1 MGNQAGF
8 PNCPNICSCNQKN
21 IITSSDFVVNP
32 NETTKANINNIIN
45 KKVEENKKDN
55 KIEAIM
61 NTKRLIKFTNLE
73 SVNSLTPLLIKIG
86 TEYKKFNH
94 LNKSR
99 TNNEKNEN
107 LVHVNSNRTN
117 QTKRNLLLRKLT
129 EKNNKETCDEQEIQ
143 IIKNSNNS
151 KNQDDNNKSSIS
163 YSTSEITRKEEKML
177 FNFFKNHFM
186 FMDFNNEFH
195 KQLIG
200 IINILEIENNT
211 CIFKKGEKG
220 LIFFII
226 KSGEVILKNDIN
238 DKKISLTQGESFGE
252 LALINNEYK
261 RTYSAYTKGKTELYS
276 LNYDIFNEL
285 LNMNKNNLY
294 NYNHL
299 NSKEIVEKKIDSLSH
314 FYLFK
319 KIDENE
325 KKNLFALSR
334 AFEINEENIL
344 LHVNKKEE
352 NKNPFFKSNKDIFY
366 VIEGEIEEKYNES
379 DYTINY
385 EKGTFAGIIFTFF
398 KPYDKELIEIINKS
412 NKTIILLIPEK
423 SFIESMGIDY
433 KYKILFELFLDKIN
447 KIGLINSLINPS
459 TANDNYQLLFDA
471 FNINEYKKNELIISK
486 STYENKK
493 LLLLLYG
500 ELIKNNKIILTG
512 GQIIGEH
519 FINVT
524 EE

>member
-1 MGNQAGF
+1 MGNLAGF
-8 PNCPNICSCNQKN
+8 SNCSNICACTQKN
-21 IITSSDFVVNP
+21 ILISSEFVVNG
-32 NETTKANINNIIN
+32 NETTKANINNSN
-45 KKVEENKKDN
+45 KKTEEYKNKPN
-55 KIEAIM
+55 ALI
-61 NTKRLIKFTNLE
+61 NSKRLIKFSNLE
-73 SVNSLTPLLIKIG
+73 SVNSLTPLLIKID
-86 TEYKKFNH
+86 TEYKR
-94 LNKSR
+94 LNLLTKSR

-107 LVHVNSNRTN
+107 LIHVNSNRTN
-117 QTKRNLLLRKLT
+117 QTKRNILLRKMT
-129 EKNNKETCDEQEIQ
+129 EKNNKETCDEQEIPN
-143 IIKNSNNS
+143 IKNSNNS
-151 KNQDDNNKSSIS
+151 KNQDDNNKSSFS

-200 IINILEIENNT
+200 IINILEIENDT

-226 KSGEVILKNDIN
+226 KSGEVILKNDLN

-276 LNYDIFNEL
+276 LTYDIFNEL

-325 KKNLFALSR
+325 KKNLFDLSR

-344 LHVNKKEE
+344 LHINKKEN

-412 NKTIILLIPEK
+412 NKTNILLIPEK

-433 KYKILFELFLDKIN
+433 KYKILFDLFLDKIN

-459 TANDNYQLLFDA
+459 TANENYQLLFDA

-519 FINVT
+519 FINIT

>member
-1 MGNQAGF
+1 MGNLAGF
-8 PNCPNICSCNQKN
+8 SNCSNICTCTQKN
-21 IITSSDFVVNP
+21 ILISSEFVVNG
-32 NETTKANINNIIN
+32 NETTKANINNSN
-45 KKVEENKKDN
+45 KKTEEYKNKSN
-55 KIEAIM
+55 ALI
-61 NTKRLIKFTNLE
+61 NSKRLIKFSNLE
-73 SVNSLTPLLIKIG
+73 SVNSLTPLLIKID
-86 TEYKKFNH
+86 TEYKR
-94 LNKSR
+94 LNFLTKSR

-107 LVHVNSNRTN
+107 LIHVNSNRTN

-129 EKNNKETCDEQEIQ
+129 EKNNKETCDEQEIPN
-143 IIKNSNNS
+143 IKNSNNS

-226 KSGEVILKNDIN
+226 KSGEVILKNDLN

-276 LNYDIFNEL
+276 LTYDIFNEL

-325 KKNLFALSR
+325 KKNLFDLSR

-344 LHVNKKEE
+344 LHINKKEN

-412 NKTIILLIPEK
+412 NKTNILLIPEK

-459 TANDNYQLLFDA
+459 TANENYQLLFDA

-519 FINVT
+519 FINIT